1 MTNIAKP
8 HGAATVDDE
17 ISSGSSNESE
27 LTALVRRWVAGTKAQ
42 AGERRETTLRVATP
56 RTEVV
61 PSAEVEEPFDPI
73 EPGEHAADVPGE
85 HLANV
90 PGEDATS
97 LAVPHLPRRPHG
109 TRAEQALRI
118 AVLIDARR
126 VSKDVATGLLTRM
139 AERGTVSVC
148 RAYADWSRTDLAE
161 WVGQLRRQGLH
172 SFHQFSD
179 DDDQTLVAMAI
190 DAVDI
195 ARDAAFDEVVIAG
208 DMTSML
214 PLVHRLHAAGVR
226 VVVVGPGYTPHDVRA
241 ACDEFLDADVV
252 GGHVVTVGRHRA

>member
-8 HGAATVDDE
+8 QGAATVDDE
-17 ISSGSSNESE
+17 MLSDSSNESE
-27 LTALVRRWVAGTKAQ
+27 LTTLVRRWVAGTKAQ
-42 AGERRETTLRVATP
+42 GGGRRETTLRVATP
-56 RTEVV
+56 RAEVV
-61 PSAEVEEPFDPI
+61 PSADVEESNDLNKL
-73 EPGEHAADVPGE
+73 GE
-85 HLANV
+85 HLAHV
-90 PGEDATS
+90 PGEDPAS
-97 LAVPHLPRRPHG
+97 LATPHLPRRPQG
-109 TRAEQALRI
+109 THAEQAIRI

-241 ACDEFLDADVV
+241 ACDEFLDADAVA
-252 GGHVVTVGRHRA
+252 GHVVTAGRHRA